1 MPKYARCW
9 YTWKH
14 SQYFF
19 KHMDLRQRQPILCAT
34 LELDAYINK
43 TNLRQR
49 KHTALNLLSNA
60 FGFRSKMLFT
70 ASSLS
75 FTLFTVFKQARQLHV
90 AVQVILAAK
99 HWQYLR
105 KWVNVGIFELHYIQF
120 QTSWLPAVAHSA
132 LIDGIRI
139 TRLMILAL

>member
-1 MPKYARCW
+1 
-9 YTWKH
+9 
-14 SQYFF
+14 
-19 KHMDLRQRQPILCAT
+19 MDLRQRQPILCAT

-99 HWQYLR
+99 H
-105 KWVNVGIFELHYIQF
+105 
-120 QTSWLPAVAHSA
+120 
-132 LIDGIRI
+132 
-139 TRLMILAL
+139 